1 MAYSFTKEEILKAI
15 DYLDQHPEEFKGR
28 ASSTYDLVYE
38 GKKYPPILVL
48 SKANELKDGKTLL
61 LSDFD
66 NSTEKAFKYLN
77 DNGFTIIAK
86 SGNETFAPYL
96 RRFLR
101 QSLTNNLKSKDYS
114 IIFKD
119 TKVKASFGQ
128 GATANVPWV
137 SFTLEPNTT
146 SK

>member
-1 MAYSFTKEEILKAI
+1 M
-15 DYLDQHPEEFKGR
+15 
-28 ASSTYDLVYE
+28 
-38 GKKYPPILVL
+38 L
-48 SKANELKDGKTLL
+48 SKANELKNGKTLL

-86 SGNETFAPYL
+86 FGNETFAQYL

-146 SK
+146 SKGIYPVYLYFKTKIF